1 MEDNSIKL
9 LYINSKVRALIS
21 INQVPAGET
30 GAGAI
35 TQPVSAN
42 ASFFISMLPLEN
54 EHDFLYLPYTRRVS
68 LGGGGSVDAGDGL
81 AEICV
86 WPENIIE
93 LTMLPMAVY
102 RSEAQEF
109 APSVLSPYEFYLG
122 AERYTAF
129 IYNEAYS
136 SFAVEH
142 SPSGRLKF
150 ISPLPFSAA
159 QAQINFIKLDEHPL
173 LLVSGKTTEGE
184 AFIYAA
190 ELLPAFHTAIC
201 GICISHSVERSAL
214 TVVRQGAF
222 YEEKARYER
231 NGNELHC
238 AGTEIGWFSGAQREP
253 STPREA
259 CEALVQAV
267 EAGVQASA
275 MRCLTASLA
284 EGLAFEDLRE
294 FFGDFA
300 QVTQAISPACGQ
312 SGFALK
318 YAAGEHRFTARE
330 FCVETR
336 QEKGA
341 VRIDNIREP

>member
-1 MEDNSIKL
+1 MEDNTIKL

-30 GAGAI
+30 GAGAV

-54 EHDFLYLPYTRRVS
+54 ERDFVYLPYTRRVS
-68 LGGGGSVDAGDGL
+68 LGGGGSVEAGDGL

-86 WPENIIE
+86 WPENIVE
-93 LTMLPMAVY
+93 VTLHPLTVY
-102 RSEAQEF
+102 RSGSLEF

-122 AERYTAF
+122 AERFTAF

-150 ISPLPFSAA
+150 ISPLPFTVA
-159 QAQINFIKLDEHPL
+159 QAQINFTKIEEHPL
-173 LLVSGKTTEGE
+173 LLASGKTTDGD
-184 AFIYAA
+184 AFVYAS
-190 ELLPAFHTAIC
+190 ELLPGFRTTIC
-201 GICISHSVERSAL
+201 GVCLSHSVERGGL

-231 NGNELHC
+231 RGEELQC

-253 STPREA
+253 TTPREV
-259 CEALVQAV
+259 CEALMQAV
-267 EAGVQASA
+267 EAGAQAA
-275 MRCLTASLA
+275 ALRCLTSSLA
-284 EGLAFEDLRE
+284 EGLSFEDLRE
-294 FFGDFA
+294 FFGDFK
-300 QVTQAISPACGQ
+300 QVSQAISPACGQ

-318 YAAGEHRFTARE
+318 YVAGENRFTARE